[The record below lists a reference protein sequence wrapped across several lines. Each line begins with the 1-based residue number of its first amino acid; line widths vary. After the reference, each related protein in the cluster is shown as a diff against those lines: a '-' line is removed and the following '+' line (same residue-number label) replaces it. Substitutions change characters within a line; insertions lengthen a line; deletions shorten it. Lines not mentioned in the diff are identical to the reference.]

1 MSLIGKVY
9 TAQDMRNASKCLF
22 ACEVDLEHDN
32 RDIARML
39 RQAADMMERET
50 RYEYAVQIV
59 RAGRKVGM
67 TSGHYDT
74 PEKAEKSLT
83 YVRSG
88 ETPVVVR
95 RSVGDWEEVMA

>member
-1 MSLIGKVY
+1 MRKIDKVY
-9 TAQDMRNASKCLF
+9 TAQDMRDVAKCLSCSEISLNF
-22 ACEVDLEHDN
+22 DK

-67 TSGHYDT
+67 TDGHYDT

-83 YVRSG
+83 YVPAG

-95 RSVGDWEEVMA
+95 RSVGDWEEVNT